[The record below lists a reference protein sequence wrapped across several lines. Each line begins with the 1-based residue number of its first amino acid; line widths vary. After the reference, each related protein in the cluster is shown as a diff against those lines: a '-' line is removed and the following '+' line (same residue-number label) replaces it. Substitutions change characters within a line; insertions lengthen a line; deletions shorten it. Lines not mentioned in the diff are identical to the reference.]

1 MEWYQKCVLDP
12 DRLQERNGGRVGLKG
27 FAGNQSL
34 NRQLYVAAG
43 RGDAHGVRRLAASGA
58 DVNVRLFQL
67 INHYD
72 GSNGQPSGHGV
83 PLSKYRGRW
92 IDRRGDWN
100 IARWGR
106 AGDPAE
112 MTYAS
117 RAPSHEAAQRGSAD
131 TVAALPE
138 LGASP
143 FSRGE
148 GLRTPEDDANY
159 HRSREPLLAVPF
171 SRCAEMLAAAS
182 GGNSATAE
190 EAERW
195 SPPGGVEILRAWY
208 GGPRG
213 HNGKIHDVHAGAPWL
228 WQTTG
233 RRRED
238 AAGKDVTTIVRASLR
253 DGKLRFN
260 EARFCCND
268 IFGFGQSGGNA
279 TRGCHE
285 VLAVEWRMGDG
296 PSSVWVSES
305 LPSEPYALRL
315 PEDGQ
320 ALGHADLPERAAA
333 ASAPVGRFLTT
344 VAAAAPSAP
353 LQSVVVSGS
362 TMGLCDGTY
371 WRDEKGRNL
380 TGAARGT
387 GDDGTQY
394 ANTRK
399 GPRGGRWCILREG
412 GRWHLKGGAGVTRYH
427 FDSTD
432 DVPPIGQW
440 LVTTGVGH
448 PAPSVSHTGE
458 VLRDDS
464 ARTPVVHERVG
475 GLTYAA
481 SEAHAVARG
490 GRLLTLAEA
499 RQHMG
504 GKALCPGDDQWCA
517 VAGRD
522 WVQIGD
528 RHHHPGKSHVVDCH
542 HYPPWGDDANN
553 ATYGRPTWNAYA
565 LYATSGGGGGLDGAW
580 FSFKNGDEANVHDR
594 FEAREAGGRLY
605 RFTRGGAPLDNY
617 AIEGAQ
623 LVGGVPSIGTV
634 VPAALFFL
642 YDNLRATVAPGGDI
656 LWSHGY
662 TSRREG
668 APAAERTVGAVVA
681 TCAPA
686 QVRRRHPGRPR
697 PAPSP
702 TDSKTTRA
710 ASRTAPP
717 SPPSRPTSR
726 CDGWG
731 RPPAATWLGSAKVPH
746 EPPG

>member
-1 MEWYQKCVLDP
+1 M
-12 DRLQERNGGRVGLKG
+12 
-27 FAGNQSL
+27 
-34 NRQLYVAAG
+34 
-43 RGDAHGVRRLAASGA
+43 
-58 DVNVRLFQL
+58 
-67 INHYD
+67 
-72 GSNGQPSGHGV
+72 
-83 PLSKYRGRW
+83 
-92 IDRRGDWN
+92 
-100 IARWGR
+100 
-106 AGDPAE
+106 
-112 MTYAS
+112 
-117 RAPSHEAAQRGSAD
+117 
-131 TVAALPE
+131 
-138 LGASP
+138 
-143 FSRGE
+143 
-148 GLRTPEDDANY
+148 
-159 HRSREPLLAVPF
+159 
-171 SRCAEMLAAAS
+171 
-182 GGNSATAE
+182 
-190 EAERW
+190 
-195 SPPGGVEILRAWY
+195 
-208 GGPRG
+208 
-213 HNGKIHDVHAGAPWL
+213 
-228 WQTTG
+228 
-233 RRRED
+233 
-238 AAGKDVTTIVRASLR
+238 
-253 DGKLRFN
+253 
-260 EARFCCND
+260 
-268 IFGFGQSGGNA
+268 
-279 TRGCHE
+279 
-285 VLAVEWRMGDG
+285 
-296 PSSVWVSES
+296 
-305 LPSEPYALRL
+305 
-315 PEDGQ
+315 
-320 ALGHADLPERAAA
+320 
-333 ASAPVGRFLTT
+333 
-344 VAAAAPSAP
+344 
-353 LQSVVVSGS
+353 
-362 TMGLCDGTY
+362 
-371 WRDEKGRNL
+371 
-380 TGAARGT
+380 
-387 GDDGTQY
+387 
-394 ANTRK
+394 
-399 GPRGGRWCILREG
+399 
-412 GRWHLKGGAGVTRYH
+412 TRYH

-681 TCAPA
+681 SEVAPPPQAAPPLGVVVPPEGALPLGVVVATAAVIPGDGVIRGHVCAPPEA
-686 QVRRRHPGRPR
+686 GPLPLVQTCDLLRRELGLAEGSVPDVLARACQQLGV
-697 PAPSP
+697 APEG
-702 TDSKTTRA
+702 TLLERA
-710 ASRTAPP
+710 A
-717 SPPSRPTSR
+717 R
-726 CDGWG
+726 CRAVLVGG
-731 RPPAATWLGSAKVPH
+731 A
-746 EPPG
+746 